1 MVGYLSAVA
10 YLKPAVLPP
19 PQERIPKNQRISIV
33 PGTQPQDAQK
43 MGKICVQVWEF
54 LELDVGTNRPSDLW
68 VGVALNGGFSPK

>member
-43 MGKICVQVWEF
+43 MGKICVQVWE
-54 LELDVGTNRPSDLW
+54 L
-68 VGVALNGGFSPK
+68 